1 VGNLS
6 AQSHVAYR
14 NRATYRGYYPGG
26 KLQYRSH
33 VPYRSEY
40 TYRGYAP
47 LSPEATGPGGGQAS
61 RKRVEIWGKR
71 KPQERRDAALESLL
85 KDTYDAIL
93 GIKKPV
99 AAGLQKN
106 QTAKAAAV
114 IYQAFAVDDEDEDEY
129 IITLIS

>member
-1 VGNLS
+1 MANFPTSLDS
-6 AQSHVAYR
+6 FPTILPSD
-14 NRATYRGYYPGG
+14 T
-26 KLQYRSH
+26 L
-33 VPYRSEY
+33 E
-40 TYRGYAP
+40 YAP
-47 LSPEATGPGGGQAS
+47 LSPEATGAGGGQER

-99 AAGLQKN
+99 AASLQKN
-106 QTAKAAAV
+106 PTAKAAAV